1 MKTKLLQ
8 ILYDMRTQPVI
19 AWVTVAGTALSIFLI
34 MVVLMMKSVTLT
46 PFAPESNRSRM
57 MYAPYIDVRM
67 GENNSSSGC
76 MSGEIARTLYS
87 GLDNVEEISLMDL
100 DLSPVNVKGTSGE
113 RFVANSR
120 RTDAAF
126 WEIFDHK
133 LLSGR
138 YYTPEEVEAGTK
150 VAVVSEATA
159 RRLFGTADAIG
170 KTMQVD
176 FVNHMVVGVVANT
189 STLATIGSGDVFTP
203 INVHS
208 SSDYLPEMG
217 EISVALL
224 VSDGAD
230 RDAVRRQV
238 ESRYAQVNSALASE
252 GKWIEYHNSPFDHKL
267 YTTVTVYSNTT
278 PNDSTADAIDALIY
292 ALLLLVPAINLSS
305 MLHSRM
311 RRRVSEIGIRR
322 AYGCTRARI
331 ISDIVGENLIVTVIG
346 GIIGIAAGTLFAM
359 FYDGLFT
366 DAGGEAVRPALGML
380 LNLRTIG
387 AALLACLV
395 LNVLSAS
402 LPAWQA
408 ARLSPV
414 QAINSATKINK

>member
-1 MKTKLLQ
+1 M
-8 ILYDMRTQPVI
+8 
-19 AWVTVAGTALSIFLI
+19 
-34 MVVLMMKSVTLT
+34 
-46 PFAPESNRSRM
+46 
-57 MYAPYIDVRM
+57 
-67 GENNSSSGC
+67 
-76 MSGEIARTLYS
+76 
-87 GLDNVEEISLMDL
+87 
-100 DLSPVNVKGTSGE
+100 
-113 RFVANSR
+113 
-120 RTDAAF
+120 
-126 WEIFDHK
+126 
-133 LLSGR
+133 
-138 YYTPEEVEAGTK
+138 
-150 VAVVSEATA
+150 
-159 RRLFGTADAIG
+159 
-170 KTMQVD
+170 
-176 FVNHMVVGVVANT
+176 
-189 STLATIGSGDVFTP
+189 
-203 INVHS
+203 
-208 SSDYLPEMG
+208 
-217 EISVALL
+217 
-224 VSDGAD
+224 
-230 RDAVRRQV
+230 
-238 ESRYAQVNSALASE
+238 NSALASE

-414 QAINSATKINK
+414 QAINSATNINK